1 MGEITVV
8 DFITIGFSV
17 IAAAFSLITY
27 RKSIIHDRQQA
38 TLDAY
43 NQLQEQ
49 ALDHLNYY
57 VPTRVAEIAKDPRS
71 EEYKKISAYI
81 ARIEHF
87 CVGVNQKIYD
97 RKTVYELAH
106 GYLDSSIKKRIE
118 PIIEKKNKFGHDYY
132 ANIHQVYDWMDA
144 ETEKRKKKV
153 SGGNKYE

>member
-1 MGEITVV
+1 MGEFTPV
-8 DFITIGFSV
+8 DVITIAFSV
-17 IAAAFSLITY
+17 IAAVFSLITY
-27 RKSIIHDRQQA
+27 RKSIVHDRQQA

-57 VPTRVAEIAKDPRS
+57 VPTQVAEIAKDPRS
-71 EEYKKISAYI
+71 DAYKKVSAYI

-97 RKTVYELAH
+97 EKTVYELAH

-118 PIIEKKNKFGHDYY
+118 PVIEKKNRFGHDYY
-132 ANIHQVYDWMDA
+132 ANIHQVYDWMEN
-144 ETEKRKKKV
+144 ETEKRKKKT
-153 SGGNKYE
+153 SGGN

>member
-1 MGEITVV
+1 MGEITIV
-8 DFITIGFSV
+8 DLITIGFSV
-17 IAAAFSLITY
+17 IAAVFSLITY

-57 VPTRVAEIAKDPRS
+57 VPTQVAEIAKDPCS
-71 EEYKKISAYI
+71 EKYKQISAYI

-97 RKTVYELAH
+97 ENTVYELAQ
-106 GYLDSSIKKRIE
+106 GYLDGGIRKRIE

-132 ANIHQVYDWMDA
+132 ANIHKVYSWMEA
-144 ETEKRKKKV
+144 ETKKRNKKET
-153 SGGNKYE
+153 GGNGI

>member
-1 MGEITVV
+1 MGEITNV
-8 DFITIGFSV
+8 DLITIAFSV
-17 IAAAFSLITY
+17 IAAVFSLITY
-27 RKSIIHDRQQA
+27 RKSIVHDRQQA

-57 VPTRVAEIAKDPRS
+57 MPEAIKEITKNPRS
-71 EEYKKISAYI
+71 EDFKKISAYI

-106 GYLDSSIKKRIE
+106 GYFDGGLKTRIE
-118 PIIEKKNKFGHDYY
+118 PIIERKNRFGHDYY
-132 ANIHQVYDWMDA
+132 ANIHEVYNWMEK
-144 ETEKRKKKV
+144 ETKKRKKK
-153 SGGNKYE
+153 

>member
-1 MGEITVV
+1 MGEFTAV
-8 DFITIGFSV
+8 DLISIGFSLV
-17 IAAAFSLITY
+17 AAAFSWITY
-27 RKSIIHDRQQA
+27 RKSIVHDRQQA

-49 ALDHLNYY
+49 ALDQLNYY
-57 VPTRVAEIAKDPRS
+57 VPTQVAEIAKDPRS

-97 RKTVYELAH
+97 RKTVYELAY

-118 PIIEKKNKFGHDYY
+118 PIIDKKQLGASEDYY
-132 ANIHQVYDWMDA
+132 ENIHAVLSWM
-144 ETEKRKKKV
+144 EKESQKRKKKQV
-153 SGGNKYE
+153 RENAI

>member
-1 MGEITVV
+1 MGEFTAV
-8 DFITIGFSV
+8 DLISIGFSLV
-17 IAAAFSLITY
+17 AAAFSWITY
-27 RKSIIHDRQQA
+27 RKSIVHERQQA

-57 VPTRVAEIAKDPRS
+57 MPAHIGEIAKDPRS

-132 ANIHQVYDWMDA
+132 ANIHQVYDWMEQ
-144 ETEKRKKKV
+144 ETELRKKKA

>member
-1 MGEITVV
+1 MG
-8 DFITIGFSV
+8 DITIVDLITIAFSV
-17 IAAAFSLITY
+17 IAAVFSLITY
-27 RKSIIHDRQQA
+27 RKSIVHDRQQA

-57 VPTRVAEIAKDPRS
+57 VPTQIAEIAKDPRS
-71 EEYKKISAYI
+71 EEYKKISAYV

-97 RKTVYELAH
+97 EKTVYELAH
-106 GYLDSSIKKRIE
+106 GYLDGGIKKRIG

-132 ANIHQVYDWMDA
+132 ANIHAVYAWMEQ
-144 ETEKRKKKV
+144 ETERRKKK
-153 SGGNKYE
+153 

>member
-1 MGEITVV
+1 MGEFTAV
-8 DFITIGFSV
+8 DLISIGFSLV
-17 IAAAFSLITY
+17 AAAFSWITY
-27 RKSIIHDRQQA
+27 RKSIVHDRQQA

-106 GYLDSSIKKRIE
+106 GYFDGAVRDRIE
-118 PIIEKKNKFGHDYY
+118 PIIERKNQSGIDYY
-132 ANIHQVYDWMDA
+132 SNIHSVYGWMEE
-144 ETEKRKKKV
+144 ETQKRMRKRK
-153 SGGNKYE
+153 